1 MDLTSAASGQHLAY
15 IRTQQYD
22 NKHGFEPDRIL
33 IPPPSL
39 DFSSGTGTLDVSEN
53 VKNFN
58 HLNGTC
64 GDPGFLQSIR
74 KHHTLKI
81 PHVLLEWKYGNRNT
95 AQAILP
101 FLFLGPGSVAQNQ
114 AFVQS
119 TGITMMVAVRSNITA
134 TKLPKY
140 LNPSMMRSGKD
151 LESMTVDLES
161 AFDLIRR
168 VRGVVKA
175 INKHLQQSCKKTP
188 ITNLD
193 DIRGKVLIFC
203 ESGNERSTTLVCA
216 YLMIVFGVDAI
227 TSIQII
233 QSQRFSIDVKDDMKN
248 MLFDFENILVAERQ
262 VAEQE
267 QLRLHDMEPNVNMQ
281 STTRKS
287 SKRTLDEAEDE
298 EMGDDEK
305 TYEPADWGRRVGSA
319 PFADVAG

>member
-1 MDLTSAASGQHLAY
+1 MDLTPTTSGQHLAY
-15 IRTQQYD
+15 VRTQKYD
-22 NKHGFEPDRIL
+22 DKQGLEPDRIL
-33 IPPPSL
+33 IPPPIL
-39 DFSSGTGTLDVSEN
+39 DFTSGTSTLDVSEN
-53 VKNFN
+53 VKSFN

-64 GDPGFLQSIR
+64 GNPEFLQSIR
-74 KHHTLKI
+74 KYHALKM

-95 AQAILP
+95 AQPILP
-101 FLFLGPGSVAQNQ
+101 FLFLGPGSIAQNQ
-114 AFVQS
+114 NFVQS
-119 TGITMMVAVRSNITA
+119 TGITMMVAVRSNVTA

-140 LNPSMMRSGKD
+140 LNPAMMRSGKD
-151 LESMTVDLES
+151 LESMTVDLDS

-175 INKHLQQSCKKTP
+175 INDHLEQSCTKSP
-188 ITNLD
+188 ITSLE

-216 YLMIVFGVDAI
+216 YLMIVFGVDAV

-248 MLFDFENILVAERQ
+248 MLFDFESILVAERQ

-267 QLRLHDMEPNVNMQ
+267 QSRLRDMGPNMTMQ

-298 EMGDDEK
+298 EMGDVEQ

-319 PFADVAG
+319 PFADAAG